1 MKSKGYMGK
10 ILHVDLTANEIREE
24 TLADGVYEKYLGG
37 MGLGAYVLHEKIPAG
52 ADPLGPDNILG
63 FLPGLLTGTG
73 SFFTG
78 RWMTSMWMI
87 MSKSCGM
94 RPTCGAWMPLRP
106 KRF

>member
-1 MKSKGYMGK
+1 MKNKGYMGK

-24 TLADGVYEKYLGG
+24 TLADSVYEKYLGG
-37 MGLGAYVLHEKIPAG
+37 MGLGAYVLHEQIPAG

-78 RWMTSMWMI
+78 HQALW
-87 MSKSCGM
+87 
-94 RPTCGAWMPLRP
+94 LR
-106 KRF
+106 RDIYQRHQ